1 MSISGALNNAVGGL
15 RAAGRGVEVISSN
28 ISNALTPG
36 YGRREI
42 ALSASTVSAFGGVK
56 VDGITRVV
64 DESLA
69 ADRRLAEAETGLA
82 SASSS
87 FFSRIEQAFGTP
99 EQPDAIAAHLA
110 NFETGLIEAAS
121 RPDAVERLG
130 SVVEDARAL
139 ANAITRASDQIQ
151 DARSAADRTISQ
163 HVDDLNTNLAQVQK
177 LNTQIT
183 SVIVQGGT
191 SASLMDQRQQ
201 VIDAIGALVPVRV
214 IPRDNGQIALY
225 STAGAVLLDG
235 KAATL
240 EFNSANAVTPYQTV
254 GAGTLSGLTLNGIAL
269 NTSEDRGQLRGGA
282 LNAQFVIRDE
292 LGVEAQA
299 QLDTFARDI
308 IERFQD
314 PSVDTSLSPT
324 DPGLFTDQ
332 GAFFDPA
339 NEVGLSQRISINA
352 RVDPKAGGDTWRIRD
367 GINAAAQG
375 NAGDA
380 TLLQGMKDAL
390 SDRRLVSSGGFGGAT
405 FTASGLVSALTS
417 DITVSRSR
425 ADQTLSFA
433 SARLQELTERQLADG
448 VDTDSEL
455 QRLLL
460 VEQSYAANA
469 RMIGVVD
476 ELMQLLTRI

>member
-214 IPRDNGQIALY
+214 IPRENRAEHQRGSRAA
-225 STAGAVLLDG
+225 AG
-235 KAATL
+235 
-240 EFNSANAVTPYQTV
+240 
-254 GAGTLSGLTLNGIAL
+254 
-269 NTSEDRGQLRGGA
+269 R
-282 LNAQFVIRDE
+282 
-292 LGVEAQA
+292 GVEC
-299 QLDTFARDI
+299 
-308 IERFQD
+308 
-314 PSVDTSLSPT
+314 SV
-324 DPGLFTDQ
+324 
-332 GAFFDPA
+332 
-339 NEVGLSQRISINA
+339 RH
-352 RVDPKAGGDTWRIRD
+352 
-367 GINAAAQG
+367 
-375 NAGDA
+375 
-380 TLLQGMKDAL
+380 
-390 SDRRLVSSGGFGGAT
+390 SG
-405 FTASGLVSALTS
+405 
-417 DITVSRSR
+417 
-425 ADQTLSFA
+425 
-433 SARLQELTERQLADG
+433 
-448 VDTDSEL
+448 
-455 QRLLL
+455 
-460 VEQSYAANA
+460 
-469 RMIGVVD
+469 
-476 ELMQLLTRI
+476 